1 MNGNKHRVVLSFGGN
16 LDNTLY
22 CFEKATKKI
31 KKKIGE
37 VEITSSIYS
46 TQAWKMEKDTPYFLN
61 KVVVVLTDLKPKELL
76 KATQKIE
83 KKLGR
88 KTKSINQE
96 YKDRPIDI
104 DLLFFDDRIIY
115 KKKLVI
121 PHQLLHTRKFI
132 LKPLSEIIPDYIHPV
147 IKKTI
152 KKLLLSCDDKLEV
165 KKQHTEKE

>member
-1 MNGNKHRVVLSFGGN
+1 
-16 LDNTLY
+16 
-22 CFEKATKKI
+22 
-31 KKKIGE
+31 
-37 VEITSSIYS
+37 
-46 TQAWKMEKDTPYFLN
+46 MEKDTPDFLN

>member
-1 MNGNKHRVVLSFGGN
+1 MNGNRHRVVLSFGGN

-46 TQAWKMEKDTPYFLN
+46 TQAWKMEKDTPDFLN

>member
-46 TQAWKMEKDTPYFLN
+46 TQAWKMEKDTPDFLN

>member
-46 TQAWKMEKDTPYFLN
+46 TQAWKMEKDTPDFLN

-96 YKDRPIDI
+96 YKDRPLDI
-104 DLLFFDDRIIY
+104 DLLFFDNKIIF

>member
-46 TQAWKMEKDTPYFLN
+46 TQAWKMEKDTPDFLN

-96 YKDRPIDI
+96 YKDRPLDI

>member
-1 MNGNKHRVVLSFGGN
+1 MNGNKRRVVLSFGGN
-16 LDNTLY
+16 LDNTLN
-22 CFEKATKKI
+22 CFERAIMEI
-31 KKKIGE
+31 KKKIGL

-46 TQAWKMEKDTPYFLN
+46 TQAWGMKKGTPDFLN
-61 KVVVVLTDLKPKELL
+61 KIVVVLTDLKPKVLL

-96 YKDRPIDI
+96 YKDRPLDI

-152 KKLLLSCDDKLEV
+152 KELLLSCDDTLEV
-165 KKQHTEKE
+165 KKHPKEKD

>member
-31 KKKIGE
+31 KKKIGK

-46 TQAWKMEKDTPYFLN
+46 TQAWKMEKDTPDFLN

-88 KTKSINQE
+88 KTKSINQN
-96 YKDRPIDI
+96 YNNRPIDI
-104 DLLFFDDRIIY
+104 DLLFIDDRIIY

>member
-46 TQAWKMEKDTPYFLN
+46 TQAWKMEKDTPDFLN

-152 KKLLLSCDDKLEV
+152 KKLLLSCDDKLKV